1 MRKILIIAFLFSL
14 SSVVFGQNSLNKKIK
29 TRLKTQFESEFIK
42 NVFLHIYSESKNID
56 IQLVESKNAKK
67 DSLNINNPFYTAS
80 ITKML
85 TATSIGFLRDK
96 GKLNFEDNITKYLPK
111 ALWNKLH
118 YFKGKD
124 YTKEI
129 TIAHLLNHSSGL
141 PDYFTD
147 QTFDGS
153 PNIIDQLLINTDKIW
168 SPQEVLGFTKE
179 KMKPHFIP
187 GQEYRYSDS
196 NYVLLALIIQNI
208 SGNSFDEFLKKYIF
222 QPLGMNNSYIN
233 LKSLPLSSTLSM
245 SKFYVAD
252 VELSSINSLSADWGG
267 GGLVST
273 TNDLII
279 FFQALNANKI
289 LKENTRLEMQKWVN
303 ESIGT
308 KYGYGIRKVSLKEFK
323 EFNGDFTLLGHTG
336 STASFLWYCIELD
349 TYIAGTFNQLEASK
363 STLSF
368 VIDIIRF
375 IENK

>member
-14 SSVVFGQNSLNKKIK
+14 SSIVFGQNSLNKKVK
-29 TRLKTQFESEFIK
+29 TRLKTQLESESIK

-56 IQLVESKNAKK
+56 IQFVESKNAKV

-85 TATSIGFLRDK
+85 TATSIGLLRDK

-153 PNIIDQLLINTDKIW
+153 PNIINQLLTDKSKIW
-168 SPQEVLGFTKE
+168 SPQEIIEFTKE
-179 KMKPHFIP
+179 RMKPHFIP
-187 GQEYRYSDS
+187 GNEYSYSDS

-208 SGNSFDEFLKKYIF
+208 SGVSYDEFLKKHIF

-233 LKSLPLSSTLSM
+233 LKSLPLSNTLRI

-252 VELSSINSLSADWGG
+252 VELSSISSLSADWGG

-273 TNDLII
+273 TEDLIT
-279 FFQALNANKI
+279 FFQAFNANKI
-289 LKENTRLEMQKWVN
+289 VNKNTRIEMQKWVN

-308 KYGYGIRKVSLKEFK
+308 KYGYGIRKVSLKDFYEL
-323 EFNGDFTLLGHTG
+323 NANFTLLGHTG
-336 STASFLWYCIELD
+336 STGSFLWYCIELD

-363 STLSF
+363 STLNF
-368 VIDIIRF
+368 VIDIIKF
-375 IENK
+375 IENN

>member
-1 MRKILIIAFLFSL
+1 MRIILIIAFLFSL
-14 SSVVFGQNSLNKKIK
+14 SSIVFGQNSLNKKIK
-29 TRLKTQFESEFIK
+29 TRLKTQLESESIK
-42 NVFLHIYSESKNID
+42 NVFFHIYSESKNID
-56 IQLVESKNAKK
+56 IQLVESKNAKV

-85 TATSIGFLRDK
+85 TATSIGLLRDK

-153 PNIIDQLLINTDKIW
+153 PNIINQLLIHTDKIW
-168 SPQEVLGFTKE
+168 SPQEVLEFTKE
-179 KMKPHFIP
+179 RMKPHFIP
-187 GQEYRYSDS
+187 GDEYRYSDS
-196 NYVLLALIIQNI
+196 NYVLLALIIENI
-208 SGNSFDEFLKKYIF
+208 SGNSFDEFLKKHIF

-233 LKSLPLSSTLSM
+233 LKSLPLSNTRSI

-252 VELSSINSLSADWGG
+252 VELSLINSLSSDWGG
-267 GGLVST
+267 GGLVSNT
-273 TNDLII
+273 KDLIT
-279 FFQALNANKI
+279 FFQAFNANKI
-289 LKENTRLEMQKWVN
+289 VKVNTRIEMQKWVN

-308 KYGYGIRKVSLKEFK
+308 KYGYGIRKVSLKDFN

-363 STLSF
+363 STLNF
-368 VIDIIRF
+368 VMDTIKI
-375 IENK
+375 IENE